1 MKKRKAK
8 PCEETIMNNSFDK
21 FHVKSLNLTEKQ
33 KRFFSLASDKN
44 CKIVF
49 VSGPAGSSKTYISV
63 YSALRLLSEFSQTDL
78 IYIRTIIESADKGL
92 GALPGGLEDK
102 FNPYMIPLLEKLNE
116 MLPANTT
123 TQKDLLAAGRVDAM
137 PINFL
142 RGVSWN
148 DKIIIMDEA
157 QNATFKE
164 LTTLITRIGEGSR
177 LFICGD
183 LMQSDIN
190 GKSGFGDMMK
200 LFDDERSS
208 ENGIHCFRFN
218 SSDIKRSKVLKYIIS
233 RLEEQRKAAEK
244 K

>member
-1 MKKRKAK
+1 
-8 PCEETIMNNSFDK
+8 
-21 FHVKSLNLTEKQ
+21 
-33 KRFFSLASDKN
+33 
-44 CKIVF
+44 
-49 VSGPAGSSKTYISV
+49 
-63 YSALRLLSEFSQTDL
+63 
-78 IYIRTIIESADKGL
+78 
-92 GALPGGLEDK
+92 
-102 FNPYMIPLLEKLNE
+102 MIPLLEKLSE

-123 TQKDLLAAGRVDAM
+123 AQKDLLKAGRIEAM

-190 GKSGFGDMMK
+190 GRSGFGEMMK
-200 LFDDERSS
+200 IFDDETSS

-218 SSDIKRSKVLKYIIS
+218 NSDIKRSKVLKYIIS
-233 RLEEQRKAAEK
+233 KLEKSK
-244 K
+244 TL